1 MSATDDVT
9 RLLRN
14 HYAATF
20 AEHGPT
26 VQGVD
31 WGTDDAR
38 AELRHEKMAVL
49 FDQSAGARPTVLD
62 VGCGYGAFLGFL
74 IARDAEVD
82 YTGIDTVQA
91 MVDHAAESFP
101 AATFVCGD
109 FLQTDL
115 GLFDYVVCNGVL
127 TQKLT
132 ATDAQMADYA
142 NRLIRKMF
150 DSCNRGVAFN
160 VMSTAANFMADNLY
174 YRDPAELVA
183 WALANVTRRIKLDHL
198 YAPLYELTLYLYR
211 DER

>member
-1 MSATDDVT
+1 MSTTDEVT

-14 HYAATF
+14 HYASTF
-20 AEHGPT
+20 AKHGPT

-38 AELRHEKMAVL
+38 AELRHEKMAAL
-49 FDQSAGARPTVLD
+49 FDPPDGARPTVLD

-74 IARDAEVD
+74 AARDVDVD

-91 MVDHAAESFP
+91 MIDHAAESFP
-101 AATFVCGD
+101 NAAFFCGD
-109 FLQTDL
+109 FLQTEL
-115 GLFDYVVCNGVL
+115 GSFDYVVCNGVL

-132 ATDAQMADYA
+132 ATDAQMAEYA
-142 NRLIRKMF
+142 DRLIRTMF
-150 DSCNRGVAFN
+150 DSCRRGVAFN

-174 YRDPAELVA
+174 YRDPAELVG
-183 WALANVTRRIKLDHL
+183 WSVANVTKRVKLDHL
-198 YAPLYELTLYLYR
+198 YPPLFELTLYLYR